1 MLLRR
6 VKPGALTKRGR
17 FILPLLQPPAFP
29 FQSDWSLLFMR
40 KRFDWP
46 DTDKRPNSLAHSI
59 PLVDCTLQ
67 LQRRGSKQ
75 INHSGG
81 RGEKGKMRSIHLSAT
96 FFTFCRLCRALDE
109 APQPGIT
116 HFSWPVLRHS
126 AALLGTH
133 HYKCNTQLAAFP
145 ENCGKKWTLRRWA
158 YGMFIARQLCSE
170 RLKLLLTRLASSH
183 RDVTEAER
191 AQRL

>member
-1 MLLRR
+1 
-6 VKPGALTKRGR
+6 
-17 FILPLLQPPAFP
+17 
-29 FQSDWSLLFMR
+29 
-40 KRFDWP
+40 
-46 DTDKRPNSLAHSI
+46 
-59 PLVDCTLQ
+59 
-67 LQRRGSKQ
+67 
-75 INHSGG
+75 
-81 RGEKGKMRSIHLSAT
+81 MRSIHLSAT

-109 APQPGIT
+109 ALQPGIT

-133 HYKCNTQLAAFP
+133 HYKCNTQLAVFP

-183 RDVTEAER
+183 RFNNLKTNQMFLLFKWALASLHIFPFLFNDFLFER
-191 AQRL
+191 SSVDSEMNDGKKWC